1 MLEKVKEGLAGMVNT
16 LTQDR
21 RDLTKVTVNCSSLV
35 LFRCYFEETYDKKMF
50 WDNWKLEYRVDIN
63 TIGFGDGYVFI

>member
-50 WDNWKLEYRVDIN
+50 
-63 TIGFGDGYVFI
+63 